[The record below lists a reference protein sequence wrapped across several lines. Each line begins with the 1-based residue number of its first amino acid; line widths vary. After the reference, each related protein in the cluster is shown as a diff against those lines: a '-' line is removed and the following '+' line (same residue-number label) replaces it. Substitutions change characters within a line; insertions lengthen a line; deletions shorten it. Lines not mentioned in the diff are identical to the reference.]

1 MIVVYMNKLED
12 ESFIYQVLYVNDML
26 IAAKNTCDILKLKEL
41 LSSEFE
47 MKDLGAAKKI
57 LRMEIFRDRE
67 KKKLLLSQ
75 KDLMQAL

>member
-41 LSSEFE
+41 LSSEF
-47 MKDLGAAKKI
+47 
-57 LRMEIFRDRE
+57 
-67 KKKLLLSQ
+67 
-75 KDLMQAL
+75 